1 MTSDAL
7 ILREN
12 PMPAAAKQY
21 IHTRTFFQH
30 NRWDAHD
37 FIGELMARGITQ
49 LAVALQGDD
58 WTIAWRE
65 PTPPNVVNNAE
76 KTPA

>member
-1 MTSDAL
+1 MNDL
-7 ILREN
+7 ILTEGT
-12 PMPAAAKQY
+12 AVATAKQY
-21 IHTRTFFQH
+21 IHTRTFFQN

-49 LAVALQGDD
+49 FAVALQGDD
-58 WTIAWRE
+58 WTVAWRE
-65 PTPPNVVNNAE
+65 HTPPDVVANAE